1 MPMILLEAVL
11 DLELRIKA
19 LIEGGELFEFK
30 QKWHQ
35 TAATFHKL
43 LADLRP
49 DVRLQSQNADACVE
63 ETPHLTPTSRSSK
76 RQKFVISVD
85 SDSEELSNLNSPA
98 SSQSSKKR
106 RILLNA
112 HESSTAKR
120 QINPIGVA
128 AMTTPTKS
136 QRIHKHGANSGDHRQ
151 ARFTLPQIREILND
165 GHFIPNEIDPSV
177 TQRLVNISLKVW
189 SLPLEKFLARTEEL
203 CREMFNEQI
212 GRSFGRWQSTAL
224 YETVIGL
231 CDEFIKEA
239 MAEQRKHAKRVVQL
253 ELDAPT
259 AHNHE
264 VVGAACQRARAEML
278 AERRAIL
285 VEEWAERN
293 PPATPSKSNGGKW
306 SGNNSGGMRPVV
318 VTDEQLGVDPYSN
331 EVCLMGVS
339 FSPSSF
345 CPSHFPKS
353 KTHFLFLPFLPP
365 PSPPLCPLPL
375 STYKNKNKKNKK
387 KNKLNNPRQDI
398 RGYYTYALTR
408 FIETITQ
415 SLKGEFFFRLRTE
428 IGPLLKNKLG
438 IMLPDASEK
447 CAVLLAIDTHILERR
462 EQLLRERKVIA
473 EAREWLQKAVAG
485 EW

>member
-35 TAATFHKL
+35 TAATFHEL

-63 ETPHLTPTSRSSK
+63 ETPHPTPTSRSSK

-136 QRIHKHGANSGDHRQ
+136 QRIHKHGANSGDHCQ
-151 ARFTLPQIREILND
+151 ARFTLPQIREILDD

-177 TQRLVNISLKVW
+177 TQRLVKISLKVW

-212 GRSFGRWQSTAL
+212 GRSFGRWQSTGL

-264 VVGAACQRARAEML
+264 VLGAACQRARAEML

-339 FSPSSF
+339 FSPPPFAPPTSQNPKLTFFSSH
-345 CPSHFPKS
+345 S
-353 KTHFLFLPFLPP
+353 P
-365 PSPPLCPLPL
+365 PSPPLCSLPL
-375 STYKNKNKKNKK
+375 STYKNKNK

-408 FIETITQ
+408 FIDTITQ

-447 CAVLLAIDTHILERR
+447 CAVLLTIDTHILERR